1 MMYFKINTDYDIRF
15 PSFYI
20 DIDIYYLILI
30 TSLFDSKIVYLT
42 VKFKVSWRFSNQ
54 MSPLKISE
62 LKNLFKT

>member
-30 TSLFDSKIVYLT
+30 TSLFDSKIVYLA
-42 VKFKVSWRFSNQ
+42 VKFRVSWRFSNQ
-54 MSPLKISE
+54 IESF
-62 LKNLFKT
+62 KNFRVKKPF